1 MSLVMALR
9 DMVRR
14 DRSQPLLRFDKAQ
27 ERRFIESTQDARIQH
42 FMASGVVA
50 LAIFNLFL
58 ISDWLMAPDTFWLAA
73 SLRLLVFTPLSL
85 VVLYMPWRQRAFVR
99 ALPARVLEA
108 VVVANGVGAALCLTA
123 VLMATESPYAGMYRC
138 GLLPIL
144 VYGTL
149 VQRFRFRFALVFAA
163 CVVACHLATV
173 GLAVGQSVRT
183 APYPEIE
190 LPAFLVLVIVAA
202 YTLLMNFKMEKEE
215 RHRFQ
220 QKERQALLRTELEA
234 SQAQMAA
241 LSRQDA
247 LTGVPNRR
255 CFDELALVQ
264 WRQHERSGE
273 RIAVLLVDV
282 DHFKAYNDHH
292 GHPAGDQCLRLVAQ
306 ELQRVLR
313 GEPDVAMARWGG
325 EEFIVLLPHAD
336 VALTEAVAA
345 RLCAAVRGL
354 GLRHG
359 GGGVNGVVTI
369 SVGAALAC
377 PAVDRKQLPAVAGQ
391 ADEALYRAKR
401 DGRDRCCVAAVEAVA
416 GGVR

>member
-14 DRSQPLLRFDKAQ
+14 DRSQPLLRFDDAQ
-27 ERRFIESTQDARIQH
+27 ERRFAESTQEARIQH
-42 FMASGVVA
+42 FMVSGVVA
-50 LAIFNLFL
+50 LGIFNLFL
-58 ISDWLMAPDTFWLAA
+58 ISDWLMAPDTFWMAA
-73 SLRLLVFTPLSL
+73 CLRLLLFTPLSL
-85 VVLYMPWRQRAFVR
+85 VVLYVPWRHRPVVR
-99 ALPARVLEA
+99 ALPTRVLEGI
-108 VVVANGVGAALCLTA
+108 VVANGVGAALCLTA
-123 VLMATESPYAGMYRC
+123 VLVATESPYAGMYRC

-149 VQRFRFRFALVFAA
+149 VQRFRFRFAVVFAA
-163 CVVACHLATV
+163 CVVACHLASV
-173 GLAVGQSVRT
+173 ALAMGQSVHT

-190 LPAFLVLVIVAA
+190 APAFLVLLVVAA

-220 QKERQALLRTELEA
+220 QKERQAVLRGELEA
-234 SQAQMAA
+234 SQARMEA

-255 CFDELALVQ
+255 HFDELAQAQ

-306 ELQRVLR
+306 ALQRALQ
-313 GEPDVAMARWGG
+313 EPDAALARWGG

-336 VALTEAVAA
+336 AELMETLAA
-345 RLCAAVRGL
+345 RLCSAVRGL

-359 GGGVNGVVTI
+359 GGGVHGVVTI

-377 PAVDRKQLPAVAGQ
+377 PAVDRRQLPAVAGQ

-401 DGRDRCCVAAVEAVA
+401 DGRDRCCLAAVV
-416 GGVR
+416 

>member
-14 DRSQPLLRFDKAQ
+14 DRSQPLLRFDEAQ
-27 ERRFIESTQDARIQH
+27 ERRFIESTQEARIQH

-58 ISDWLMAPDTFWLAA
+58 ISDWLMAPDTFWMAA

-85 VVLYMPWRQRAFVR
+85 VVLYMPWRRRAFVR
-99 ALPARVLEA
+99 TLPVRVLEGI
-108 VVVANGVGAALCLTA
+108 VVANGVGAALCLTA

-163 CVVACHLATV
+163 CVMACHLASV
-173 GLAVGQSVRT
+173 WLAVGQSVST

-190 LPAFLVLVIVAA
+190 VPAFLVLVVVAA

-220 QKERQALLRTELEA
+220 QKERQALLRSELEA
-234 SQAQMAA
+234 SQAQMEA

-255 CFDELALVQ
+255 CFDELAQAQ

-306 ELQRVLR
+306 ELQRVLQ
-313 GEPDVAMARWGG
+313 EPDAALARWGG

-336 VALTEAVAA
+336 ATLTEAVAA
-345 RLCAAVRGL
+345 RLCSAVRGL

-359 GGGVNGVVTI
+359 GGGVHGVVTI

-401 DGRDRCCVAAVEAVA
+401 DGRDRCCLAAVAPEP
-416 GGVR
+416 GDGR

>member
-14 DRSQPLLRFDKAQ
+14 DRSRPLLRFDEAQ
-27 ERRFIESTQDARIQH
+27 ERRFIDSTQDARIQH

-85 VVLYMPWRQRAFVR
+85 AVLYVPWRHRAFVK

-108 VVVANGVGAALCLTA
+108 IVMVNGVGAAVCLTV
-123 VLMATESPYAGMYRC
+123 VLMATDSPYAGMYRC

-163 CVVACHLATV
+163 CVLACHQASRWLAL
-173 GLAVGQSVRT
+173 GQPAGAV
-183 APYPEIE
+183 PYPEIE
-190 LPAFLVLVIVAA
+190 TPAFLVLVVVAA
-202 YTLLMNFKMEKEE
+202 YTLLMNFRMEKEE

-220 QKERQALLRTELEA
+220 QKERQALLRRELEA
-234 SQAQMAA
+234 SQAQMEA

-255 CFDELALVQ
+255 CFDEQAQAQ

-306 ELQRVLR
+306 ELQRVLQ
-313 GEPDVAMARWGG
+313 EPDAALARWGG

-336 VALTEAVAA
+336 PALAETVAA
-345 RLCAAVRGL
+345 RLCSAVRGL

-359 GGGVNGVVTI
+359 GGGVDGVVTI

-401 DGRDRCCVAAVEAVA
+401 DGRDRFCLAGVAPVSGE
-416 GGVR
+416 GH